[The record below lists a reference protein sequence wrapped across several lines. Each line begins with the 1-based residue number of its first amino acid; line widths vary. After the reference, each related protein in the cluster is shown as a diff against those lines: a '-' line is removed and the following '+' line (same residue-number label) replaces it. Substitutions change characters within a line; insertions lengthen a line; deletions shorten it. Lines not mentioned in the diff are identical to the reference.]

1 MIASNPVYEKFID
14 DHRWAVITTLRKS
27 GSPVSSVVAY
37 ARHLDKLVVSTP
49 GATFKRASLEKDSRV
64 NLCIVSNSE
73 PFNFVAIE
81 GSAEVTKKDLVQKT
95 KLVFKKITD
104 MYEEPNPIE
113 KWLDEQDRVIIEIS
127 ASRVSGVI
135 R

>member
-1 MIASNPVYEKFID
+1 MISINPVYEKFID
-14 DHRWAVITTLRKS
+14 DHRWAVITTLRRS

-81 GSAEVTKKDLVQKT
+81 GSAEVSKKDLVQKT

>member
-1 MIASNPVYEKFID
+1 MISTNPAYEKFID

-27 GSPVSSVVAY
+27 GAPVSSVVAY
-37 ARHLDKLVVSTP
+37 ARDSDKLIVSTP
-49 GATFKRASLEKDSRV
+49 GVTFKRASLEKDPRV

-81 GSAEVTKKDLVQKT
+81 GLAEVSKEDLVRKT
-95 KLVFKKITD
+95 KLVFEKITD
-104 MYEEPNPIE
+104 MYKEPNPIE
-113 KWLDEQDRVIIEIS
+113 KWLEDQDRVILEIS
-127 ASRVSGVI
+127 GSRVSGVI

>member
-1 MIASNPVYEKFID
+1 MISTNPAYEKFID

-27 GSPVSSVVAY
+27 GAPVSSVVAY
-37 ARHLDKLVVSTP
+37 ARDSDKLIVSTP
-49 GATFKRASLEKDSRV
+49 GVTFKRASLEKDPMV

-81 GSAEVTKKDLVQKT
+81 GLAEVSKEDLVRKT
-95 KLVFKKITD
+95 KLVFEKITD

-113 KWLDEQDRVIIEIS
+113 KWLEDQDRVILEIS
-127 ASRVSGVI
+127 GSRVSGVI

>member
-1 MIASNPVYEKFID
+1 MISINPVYEKFID

-73 PFNFVAIE
+73 PFNFVAVE